1 MLRIFWTGTKFNLT
15 QIEVDKK
22 VSIMFCA
29 LQTSNPPPCLYKRK
43 YYLSWKTVCSTV
55 YRFCSKSWWR
65 IKDEHFWNI
74 FVTQK
79 VSRYFRRLIFY
90 FKRKQNILIKFS
102 TNNKGLIIEQFK
114 YWKVYASSI
123 LLLYFSS
130 ATMLFF
136 MELLGRLHENAVPC
150 LATKF
155 RY

>member
-1 MLRIFWTGTKFNLT
+1 MTFFPLGSNIESFNFFRYTINVLRNSWTGTKFNLT

-90 FKRKQNILIKFS
+90 FKRKQNMLIKFS
-102 TNNKGLIIEQFK
+102 TSLTNNGLILKKFK
-114 YWKVYASSI
+114 YWRVYARSI
-123 LLLYFSS
+123 SRLLF
-130 ATMLFF
+130 
-136 MELLGRLHENAVPC
+136 
-150 LATKF
+150 
-155 RY
+155 